1 MFTRVVLLFSLTSL
15 IITPL
20 KAQTP
25 APVRDPNAVALVNK
39 ALQALA
45 GSMALTDVTIAGTA
59 TYVAGSDQE
68 SGTATLIASGNGM
81 SSVQLNLDN
90 GPRQEIR
97 NGPAGI
103 WSGPD
108 GVTHWMA
115 THNCWTDA
123 NWFFPAL
130 TLQALQIDSTL
141 GVLNLGPAL
150 WNGVPATHL
159 QFSHVIPGQTAP
171 MTAEIQ
177 SLSTVDLYL
186 DPTALVPLALTFN
199 THLDSDLNANIPVVI
214 QFGNYQ
220 NSGGVLVA
228 FHVQK
233 FLQGSLYLDL
243 VLSQAAINTGVS
255 PSTFTLPPL
264 PTGGAQ

>member
-1 MFTRVVLLFSLTSL
+1 LLLCSLGPRQAFA
-15 IITPL
+15 TP
-20 KAQTP
+20 QTV
-25 APVRDPNAVALVNK
+25 VRDPQALTLIS
-39 ALQALA
+39 ASLQALT
-45 GSMALTDVTIAGTA
+45 GGVTVSNVVLQANA
-59 TYVAGSDQE
+59 AYVAGSDQE
-68 SGTATLIASGNGM
+68 SGTATLTASGNQQ
-81 SSVQLNLDN
+81 SLVQLNLTN

-97 NGPAGI
+97 NGPAGV

-130 TLQALQIDSTL
+130 TLEALQSDSTL
-141 GVLNLGPAL
+141 GIAYLGPAV
-150 WNGVPATHL
+150 WNGVPANHL
-159 QFSHVIPGQTAP
+159 QFFHIIPGQTAP

-177 SLSTVDLYL
+177 SLSTIDLYL

-199 THLDSDLNANIPVVI
+199 THLYNDLNANIPVVI

-220 NSGGVLVA
+220 RSGGVLVA
-228 FHVQK
+228 FQVQK

-243 VLSQAAINTGVS
+243 TLSQAAINPGVS
-255 PSTFTLPPL
+255 PGTFILPEQ
-264 PTGGAQ
+264 PTGGGQ